1 MVVFPNCKINI
12 GLNITQRRMDG
23 FHNIETIFYPVPWTD
38 ILEIIVS
45 EQEDFTFEGIKIE
58 CKLKDNLCYKA
69 WQLLKNDFHLPP
81 IKLFLYK
88 NIPSGAGLGGGSS
101 DAAFTLKALNKL
113 FSLDLHEDILM
124 QFASKLGSDCAFFIK
139 NQAAYATG
147 KGNIFSE
154 VPLDLS
160 GYYVLIVKPQIHM
173 ATAEAYKLVSPQQ
186 PANSLTEL
194 INLPLTKWGSNINN
208 DFEGP
213 VFRMYPELKTIKDKL
228 YSLGAV
234 YAAMSGSGS
243 AIYGLFTD
251 KIDHRKEFA
260 GKVSWMKQL

>member
-12 GLNITQRRMDG
+12 GLNITHRRMDG
-23 FHNIETIFYPVPWTD
+23 FHNIETVFYPVPWTD
-38 ILEIIVS
+38 ILEIIPS
-45 EQEDFTFEGIKIE
+45 QQESFNFEGIKIDCE
-58 CKLKDNLCYKA
+58 LKNNLCYKA

-101 DAAFTLKALNKL
+101 DAAFTLKTLNKL
-113 FSLDLHEDILM
+113 FSLHLHDDVLM
-124 QFASKLGSDCAFFIK
+124 QYASKLGSDCAFFIK
-139 NQAAYATG
+139 NQTVYATG
-147 KGNIFSE
+147 KGDIFSE
-154 VPLDLS
+154 VPLNLS
-160 GYYVLIVKPQIHM
+160 GYYILIVKPQIHM
-173 ATAEAYKLVSPQQ
+173 ATSEAYRMVSPRI
-186 PANSLTEL
+186 PENSLHQL
-194 INLPLTKWGSNINN
+194 IHLPLAEWKSNINN

-213 VFRMYPELKTIKDKL
+213 VFKMYPELKTIKDTL

-251 KIDHRKEFA
+251 KIDFQKEFP
-260 GKVSWMKQL
+260 GEICWMKLL

>member
-1 MVVFPNCKINI
+1 MIVFPNAKINI
-12 GLNITQRRMDG
+12 GLNIMQRRMDG
-23 FHNIETIFYPVPWTD
+23 FHNIETVFYPVPWTD

-45 EQEDFTFEGIKIE
+45 QQEDFTFEGIKVDCE
-58 CKLKDNLCYKA
+58 LQDNLCYKA

-101 DAAFTLKALNKL
+101 NAAFTLKSLNKL
-113 FSLDLHEDILM
+113 FSLDLNEDMLI
-124 QFASKLGSDCAFFIK
+124 QYASKLGSDCAFFIK

-147 KGNIFSE
+147 KGDIFSE
-154 VPLDLS
+154 VPVNLS
-160 GYYVLIVKPQIHM
+160 GYYILIVKPQIHM

-194 INLPLTKWGSNINN
+194 ISLPLTKWKSQISN
-208 DFEGP
+208 DFEEP
-213 VFRMYPELKTIKDKL
+213 VFRIYPELKTIKDKL

-251 KIDHRKEFA
+251 KIDYSNEFD
-260 GKVSWMKQL
+260 GMVCWMKQL